1 MRALFLLSLLVGFG
15 GTLVAAHWVPWVG
28 HQRLA
33 AQTSVVLN
41 GGRAEQFMIRLPA
54 DRIAATDGKAGGI
67 RSVVPN
73 GPMLLPAKFVGE
85 PLLIEH
91 FKVRD
96 ADDKVIGIAARH
108 WGDTE
113 RGLMTT
119 WSVLIP
125 SRGALLLR
133 APGEA
138 RGALRQDERS
148 GDPERRGHPGR
159 LPPPRRRD
167 RPQDARR
174 DPERLGLRLLEPA
187 ELATAVQES
196 L

>member
-73 GPMLLPAKFVGE
+73 GPMLLDRKS
-85 PLLIEH
+85 
-91 FKVRD
+91 
-96 ADDKVIGIAARH
+96 
-108 WGDTE
+108 T
-113 RGLMTT
+113 
-119 WSVLIP
+119 
-125 SRGALLLR
+125 
-133 APGEA
+133 
-138 RGALRQDERS
+138 
-148 GDPERRGHPGR
+148 R
-159 LPPPRRRD
+159 LN
-167 RPQDARR
+167 
-174 DPERLGLRLLEPA
+174 
-187 ELATAVQES
+187 S
-196 L
+196 SH